1 MPGNIRGAVGKKEE
15 RGAGDLVTASDP
27 AEGGFRIE
35 LRNELREFGLDLGD
49 DVTVHVWDS
58 SAETR
63 YMVLPERP
71 AGTEGM
77 TEEQLAALVTRDAMI
92 GVATV
97 SVEPLQ
103 EGARR

>member
-1 MPGNIRGAVGKKEE
+1 MLGLPPTWYKSFAYRSRAV
-15 RGAGDLVTASDP
+15 
-27 AEGGFRIE
+27 IE
-35 LRNELREFGLDLGD
+35 PRAVLREFGLELGD